1 MEQLIK
7 ELDNL
12 NKQIEDCNTTLKA
25 IIQDMGRI
33 QPMWGSESDNKNG
46 DSNLEREQ

>member
-25 IIQDMGRI
+25 IIQDLGRI
-33 QPMWGSESDNKNG
+33 QPMWGSDNKNEG
-46 DSNLEREQ
+46 SNLDE